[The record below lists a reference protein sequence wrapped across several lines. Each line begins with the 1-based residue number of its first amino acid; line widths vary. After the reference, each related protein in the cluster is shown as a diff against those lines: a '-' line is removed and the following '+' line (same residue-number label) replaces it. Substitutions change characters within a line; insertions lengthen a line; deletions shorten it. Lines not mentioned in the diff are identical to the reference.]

1 MQGAKVVDAKSGPIV
16 WFIKADGARRGKAS
30 PHLEVGLKGKM
41 LRFSFLASLSQ
52 FCEGP
57 SAPAMTLTRK
67 KERVVGLAGGC
78 PNPLILVCSVCY

>member
-1 MQGAKVVDAKSGPIV
+1 
-16 WFIKADGARRGKAS
+16 
-30 PHLEVGLKGKM
+30 M

-67 KERVVGLAGGC
+67 KERVVGLAVVALTLLSLCALSVIDCVWKFIRWLMGRVVDKVVKRSSY
-78 PNPLILVCSVCY
+78 NILLLFVYTLKICS